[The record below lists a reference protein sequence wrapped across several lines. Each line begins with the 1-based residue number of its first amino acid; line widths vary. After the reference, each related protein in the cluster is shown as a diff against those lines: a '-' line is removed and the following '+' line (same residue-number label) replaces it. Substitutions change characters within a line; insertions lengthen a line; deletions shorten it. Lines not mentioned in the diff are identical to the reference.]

1 MGTYGLFVRSMIAV
15 YEHVYVYWFAH
26 GLWGIGWN
34 GFGDFTV
41 VFFPI
46 HDWKL
51 LVVNVCIG
59 RIHAKT

>member
-1 MGTYGLFVRSMIAV
+1 MSGLFVPCMINV
-15 YEHVYVYWFAH
+15 YKHAYIYWLAQ
-26 GLWGIGWN
+26 GLWGIGCN

-41 VFFPI
+41 EFFPI

-51 LVVNVCIG
+51 LVVNVWIG